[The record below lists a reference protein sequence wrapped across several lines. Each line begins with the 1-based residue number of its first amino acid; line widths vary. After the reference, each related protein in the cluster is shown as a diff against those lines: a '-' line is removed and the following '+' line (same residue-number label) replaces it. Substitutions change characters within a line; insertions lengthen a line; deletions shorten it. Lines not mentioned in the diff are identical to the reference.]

1 MVKYLPFTAWVVA
14 VLVLRLA
21 HSASVVPEDAKLK
34 IVLEAR
40 YASMQSAQEAH
51 DPKTIASMLAPGF
64 SSIDVDGSVEDAEKM
79 LAGLSQLQNDPN
91 RKSDTTILSVQRI
104 GETATVIQRYTM
116 TTTKSAPNG
125 AASSQ
130 SVELIATSTDTWIL
144 AQGAWLILRTAT
156 DEIRYA
162 LDGKEIVH
170 KQRTTQN

>member
-1 MVKYLPFTAWVVA
+1 MAKYLPFTAWVVA

-34 IVLEAR
+34 VVLEAR

-51 DPKTIASMLAPGF
+51 DPKAIASMLAPGF
-64 SSIDVDGSVEDAEKM
+64 SSIEVDGSVEDAEKM

-144 AQGAWLILRTAT
+144 AQGVWLIQRTAT

-170 KQRTTQN
+170 KQRTAQN